1 MNLFFQRSAVAL
13 ATWAS
18 LGAVWA
24 QSQSGATPSTFTTP
38 LQEVTITAQPLSNVG
53 LSAPMQQLSGAA
65 LAQRQG
71 STLGETL
78 DNLPGIANSSFGPN
92 VGRPVIRGL
101 DGDRLLILQ
110 NGGSNMDVSGLSFDH
125 AVPIDPLTT
134 ERIEVL
140 RGPATLLYGSSAVGG
155 LVNVIDNR
163 IARERSFD
171 ATGGTLGKAE
181 LRAGGAAQERSAGAM
196 VETGSDRWVLH
207 VDAFDRS
214 TRNLSVPKLMD
225 CTVNGVTTT
234 QRRVCNSAINAQGSG
249 AGGTLLFDRG
259 YLGLSASEYRSTYG
273 TVAESDVTIGM
284 LRRHQV
290 MEGEWRD
297 TADLLQALKFQWGHT
312 SYSHTEY
319 PGSATGTRFD
329 NGGHEL
335 RLEAKPYAQRWAN
348 GMQLQ
353 GVVGVQ
359 REANELAVQGDEA
372 FVPPSR
378 TLSNAVFTHQVLST
392 AWGQLSAAA
401 RAESVTV
408 RNQETLK
415 DKHFSPVSLAL
426 GAMRNLR
433 QGDAS
438 NGWQLTSNL
447 SWSQRAPKD
456 YELFANGPHAATG
469 TFEVGNANSAI
480 ERATQ
485 FDLGGEWKNG
495 SHKASVT
502 GFVSD
507 FANYLS
513 LQATGSNDATHN
525 LPIYA
530 LEGVRARLV
539 GMESS
544 ASLRMVGGSQALWIP
559 DATRGAM
566 DLALRADFVRADDLT
581 HNRPLPRIAPM
592 RVGAD
597 WVWTDQAWSARFGF
611 THAAAQHRVPQVGDV
626 TTAGYTLWN
635 AGVNYQTR
643 AAGTR
648 WMLFAKLDNLTNQ
661 LAYSSTSV
669 LTQTMGSNAPP
680 LAGRSVKLGV
690 QASF

>member
-1 MNLFFQRSAVAL
+1 MSLFFQRSFVA
-13 ATWAS
+13 AAACGS
-18 LGAVWA
+18 LSMAWA
-24 QSQSGATPSTFTTP
+24 QSEGSVADPLPTQ
-38 LQEVTITAQPLSNVG
+38 LQEVTITAQPSPNVSLSVP
-53 LSAPMQQLSGAA
+53 AQQLSGSA

-101 DGDRLLILQ
+101 DGDRVRILQ
-110 NGGSNMDVSGLSFDH
+110 NSGANMDVSGLSFDH
-125 AVPIDPLTT
+125 AVPLDPLTT

-155 LVNVIDNR
+155 VVNVIDNR
-163 IARERSFD
+163 IARERTFD
-171 ATGGTLGKAE
+171 AQGGVLGKVE
-181 LRAGGAAQERSAGAM
+181 LRAGGAAQERSTGAM
-196 VETGSDRWVLH
+196 VETGNDRWVLH

-214 TRNLSVPKLMD
+214 TRNLSVPKVMD

-234 QRRVCNSAINAQGSG
+234 QRRVCNSASDAQGS
-249 AGGTLLFDRG
+249 AIGGTLLFERG
-259 YLGLSASEYRSTYG
+259 YLGLSSSEYRSTYG
-273 TVAESDVTIGM
+273 TVAEPDVSIGM

-290 MEGEWRD
+290 MEGQWRD
-297 TADLLQALKFQWGHT
+297 AAGLLQALKFQWGHT
-312 SYSHTEY
+312 RYSHTEY
-319 PGSATGTRFD
+319 PGSDTGTRFD

-335 RLEAKPYAQRWAN
+335 RLQASPYAQHWAN

-353 GVVGVQ
+353 GVLGVQ
-359 REANELAVQGDEA
+359 REGNQLAVQGGEA

-378 TLSNAVFTHQVLST
+378 TLSNAVFTHQVLT
-392 AWGQLSAAA
+392 TGWGQLSAAA

-408 RNQETLK
+408 RNQNTGV
-415 DKHFSPVSLAL
+415 DKGFSPFSVAL
-426 GAMRNLR
+426 GGMRNLR
-433 QGDAS
+433 QGEAQ
-438 NGWQLTSNL
+438 NGWQLSSHL
-447 SWSQRAPKD
+447 SWSERAPKD
-456 YELFANGPHAATG
+456 YELFANGPHTATG
-469 TFEVGNANSAI
+469 TFEVGNANSAL

-485 FDLGGEWKNG
+485 WDLGGEWKNG
-495 SHKASVT
+495 PHKTSVT

-513 LQATGSNDATHN
+513 LQATGSHDATYN
-525 LPIYA
+525 LPIYG
-530 LEGVRARLV
+530 LGGVRARLV

-544 ASLRMVGGSQALWIP
+544 ASLRMVGGSQALWSA
-559 DATRGAM
+559 DASRGAM
-566 DLALRADFVRADDLT
+566 DVALRADLVRADDLT
-581 HNRPLPRIAPM
+581 HNRPLPRIAPL

-597 WVWTDQAWSARFGF
+597 WVWAHQAWGARFGF
-611 THAAAQHRVPQVGDV
+611 LHAGAQDRVPQAGDV

-669 LTQTMGSNAPP
+669 LTQTLGSNAPP
-680 LAGRSVKLGV
+680 LAGRSVKLGL

>member
-1 MNLFFQRSAVAL
+1 MNLFFQRSAVAV

-18 LGAVWA
+18 LSAVWA
-24 QSQSGATPSTFTTP
+24 QTQFGATPSAFTAP
-38 LQEVTITAQPLSNVG
+38 LQEVTITAQPLSNAG
-53 LSAPMQQLSGAA
+53 LAAPAQQLSGSV
-65 LAQRQG
+65 LAQRLG

-101 DGDRLLILQ
+101 EGDRLLILQ
-110 NGGSNMDVSGLSFDH
+110 NGGANMDVSGLSFDH

-163 IARERSFD
+163 IARERAFD
-171 ATGGTLGKAE
+171 AQGGTLGKAE
-181 LRAGGAAQERSAGAM
+181 LRAGGAAQERSTGAM
-196 VETGSDRWVLH
+196 VETGNDRWVLH

-214 TRNLSVPKLMD
+214 TRNLSVPRAMD
-225 CTVNGVTTT
+225 CTVNGMTTT
-234 QRRVCNSAINAQGSG
+234 QRRVCNSASDAQG
-249 AGGTLLFDRG
+249 AAIGGTLLFDRG
-259 YLGLSASEYRSTYG
+259 YLGLSTSEYRSTYG
-273 TVAESDVTIGM
+273 TVAEPDVTIGM

-297 TADLLQALKFQWGHT
+297 AAGLLQALKFQWGQT

-319 PGSATGTRFD
+319 PGSDTGTRFD
-329 NGGHEL
+329 NAGHEL
-335 RLEAKPYAQRWAN
+335 RLEAKPYAQRWAS
-348 GMQLQ
+348 GSQLQ

-359 REANELAVQGDEA
+359 REGNQLAVQGDEA

-378 TLSNAVFTHQVLST
+378 TLSSAVFAHQVLT
-392 AWGQLSAAA
+392 TGWGQLSAGA
-401 RAESVTV
+401 RAESVSV
-408 RNQETLK
+408 NNQATGG
-415 DKHFSPVSLAL
+415 DKRFSPFSVAL
-426 GAMRNLR
+426 GGMRNLR
-433 QGDAS
+433 QGEAH
-438 NGWQLTSNL
+438 NGWQLSSHL

-469 TFEVGNANSAI
+469 TFEVGNANSTI

-485 FDLGGEWKNG
+485 FDLGGEWKQG
-495 SHKASVT
+495 PHKASVT

-513 LQATGSNDATHN
+513 LQATGALDAAHH
-525 LPIYA
+525 LPVYA

-539 GMESS
+539 GWESS
-544 ASLRMVGGSQALWIP
+544 ATLRMVGGSQAFLIP
-559 DATRGAM
+559 DASQGAM
-566 DLALRADFVRADDLT
+566 DLALRADMVRADDLT
-581 HNRPLPRIAPM
+581 HQRPLPRIAPM

-597 WVWTDQAWSARFGF
+597 WVWTRQAWGARFGF
-611 THAAAQHRVPQVGDV
+611 THAAAQDRVPQPGDV

-635 AGVNYQTR
+635 AGLNYQTR
-643 AAGTR
+643 SAGTR

-680 LAGRSVKLGV
+680 LAGRSVKLGL
-690 QASF
+690 QANF

>member
-1 MNLFFQRSAVAL
+1 MSLFFQRSLL
-13 ATWAS
+13 AAAACGS
-18 LGAVWA
+18 LSVTWA
-24 QSQSGATPSTFTTP
+24 QSVGASASPLATS
-38 LQEVTITAQPLSNVG
+38 LQEVTITAQPLGNSM
-53 LSAPMQQLSGAA
+53 SAPAQQLSGAA

-101 DGDRLLILQ
+101 DGDRIRILQ
-110 NGGSNMDVSGLSFDH
+110 NSGANMDVSGLSFDH
-125 AVPIDPLTT
+125 AVPLDPLTT

-155 LVNVIDNR
+155 VVNVIDNR
-163 IARERSFD
+163 IARERVFD
-171 ATGGTLGKAE
+171 AQGGVLGKAE
-181 LRAGGAAQERSAGAM
+181 LRAGGAAHERSSGAM
-196 VETGSDRWVLH
+196 VETGNDRWVLH
-207 VDAFDRS
+207 VDALDRS
-214 TRNLSVPKLMD
+214 TRNLSVPRAMA
-225 CTVNGVTTT
+225 CTLNGITTT
-234 QRRVCNSAINAQGSG
+234 QRRVCNSASDAQGSALG
-249 AGGTLLFDRG
+249 STLLFDRG

-273 TVAESDVTIGM
+273 TVAEPDVTIGM
-284 LRRHQV
+284 VRRQQV

-297 TADLLQALKFQWGHT
+297 AADLLQALKFQWGQT
-312 SYSHTEY
+312 RYSHTEY

-335 RLEAKPYAQRWAN
+335 RLEAKPYAQQWAS
-348 GMQLQ
+348 GLQLQ
-353 GVVGVQ
+353 GVVGLQ
-359 REANELAVQGDEA
+359 REGSQLTVQGDEA
-372 FVPPSR
+372 FVPSSS
-378 TLSNAVFTHQVLST
+378 TLSNAWFTHQVLT
-392 AWGQLSAAA
+392 TGWGQLSAAA
-401 RAESVTV
+401 RAESVAV
-408 RNQETLK
+408 RNQASGQEK
-415 DKHFSPVSLAL
+415 RFAPRSVAL

-433 QGDAS
+433 QGEAPY
-438 NGWQLTSNL
+438 GWQLSSHL

-469 TFEVGNANSAI
+469 TFEVGNANSAL

-485 FDLGGEWKNG
+485 WDVGGEWKNG
-495 SHKASVT
+495 PHKASVT

-513 LQATGSNDATHN
+513 LQATGSNDAIHN

-530 LEGVRARLV
+530 FEGVRARLV

-544 ASLRMVGGSQALWIP
+544 ATLRMVGGSQALWSA
-559 DATRGAM
+559 DASRGAM
-566 DLALRADFVRADDLT
+566 DLALRADMVRADDLT
-581 HNRPLPRIAPM
+581 HHRPLPRIAPM

-611 THAAAQHRVPQVGDV
+611 THAGAQTRVPQAGDV
-626 TTAGYTLWN
+626 TTASYTLWN

-680 LAGRSVKLGV
+680 LGGRSLKLGL